1 MRVNTDAVY
10 NFPCKIGIMHTFQG
24 IYRVELPRT
33 QVNQVDWNQIENTEI
48 IL

>member
-1 MRVNTDAVY
+1 
-10 NFPCKIGIMHTFQG
+10 MHTFQD

-48 IL
+48 ISYLFYKEFTDYSYRL

>member
-10 NFPCKIGIMHTFQG
+10 NFPCKIGIMHTFQD

-33 QVNQVDWNQIENTEI
+33 QVNQLDWNQIENIEI
-48 IL
+48 IS